1 MLILLSDSGGLDS
14 DTYYAGCYCYSLS
27 FVADFFDGDIC
38 YYFSFLLSTIIP
50 FITKSSNTNTIFER
64 SNYYLDTLIDSA
76 GDNNDYDTSI
86 VMLL

>member
-1 MLILLSDSGGLDS
+1 MIHTMPVATAIHGHTVYVHSLPIFFDQEI
-14 DTYYAGCYCYSLS
+14 CYC
-27 FVADFFDGDIC
+27 
-38 YYFSFLLSTIIP
+38 FSFLLSTIIP